1 MTTAP
6 ALNHTFSA
14 ALLPPLPSSS
24 GSKHRRVLLSNP
36 SSAPKQYLDSS
47 FGRSQAI
54 ATQTEYAFGRAESS
68 LGTPDS
74 APTQSQL
81 VYGKPDPDPES
92 VLSRAYLP
100 RRSVMAWPTSAAD
113 ESASLQ
119 GSYLFPELQTSHSR
133 TASAPIIKSDSGD
146 NMQWA
151 CGLLWG
157 PVCVA
162 DPYYRPDGTAFDLLL
177 KLGTIVCT
185 L

>member
-6 ALNHTFSA
+6 DLNHTFSA

-54 ATQTEYAFGRAESS
+54 ATQTEYAFGRADSS
-68 LGTPDS
+68 LGTTNS
-74 APTQSQL
+74 APRHSEL
-81 VYGKPDPDPES
+81 MYGKPDSAAES

-100 RRSVMAWPTSAAD
+100 RRSVMAWPTDAAD
-113 ESASLQ
+113 ESGSLQ
-119 GSYLFPELQTSHSR
+119 GSYLFPEPLASHSR

-146 NMQWA
+146 TI
-151 CGLLWG
+151 CSVLVG
-157 PVCVA
+157 
-162 DPYYRPDGTAFDLLL
+162 YYRALY
-177 KLGTIVCT
+177 V
-185 L
+185 